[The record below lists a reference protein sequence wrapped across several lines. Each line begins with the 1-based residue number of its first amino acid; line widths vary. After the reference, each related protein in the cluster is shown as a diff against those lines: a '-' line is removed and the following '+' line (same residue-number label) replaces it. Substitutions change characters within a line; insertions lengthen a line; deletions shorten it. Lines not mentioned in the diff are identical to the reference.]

1 VIGDS
6 LGNRLARRRKHPG
19 VVDQPLEEN
28 AAYIAPGSKLGHRP
42 WIELRGSLHLLNG
55 TADGVARRG
64 GGFASR
70 KSCREHS
77 LDAGTDQLCFLPL
90 SAIAIAPG
98 SGDRNHGGMDRRSW
112 SLLLVLGAI
121 WGASYLFIKIGLRD
135 LSPSMVAFVR
145 IALAALVLLP
155 VAAFQGA
162 LAGVRARAGWLAL
175 VGAVQVAAPFFLISA
190 GEEEISSSLAG
201 ILVASAPLFT
211 ALLAI
216 WVDHEERSQGLRLAG
231 VLVGFAGVALLLGVD
246 IGGSAL
252 LGGLAVVL
260 ASLGYAIGGFLV
272 KHRLAG
278 VAPLG
283 MSAAV
288 MVASA
293 IFLLP
298 PALLTAPEAAP
309 GLGPAS
315 AVAVLGV
322 LGTGIAFVIFYELIS
337 SIGPARA
344 FLVTYIAPG
353 FAVVYGA
360 LLLSEEVTLATLVG
374 LALILSGSWLA
385 AEGRLPGRPRVEAEE
400 GPPSMPVA
408 EPARGETR

>member
-1 VIGDS
+1 
-6 LGNRLARRRKHPG
+6 
-19 VVDQPLEEN
+19 
-28 AAYIAPGSKLGHRP
+28 
-42 WIELRGSLHLLNG
+42 
-55 TADGVARRG
+55 
-64 GGFASR
+64 
-70 KSCREHS
+70 
-77 LDAGTDQLCFLPL
+77 
-90 SAIAIAPG
+90 
-98 SGDRNHGGMDRRSW
+98 MDRRAW

-135 LSPSMVAFVR
+135 LSPSMVAFLR

-155 VAAFQGA
+155 VAASQGA
-162 LAGVRARAGWLAL
+162 LSGVRSRTGWLAL
-175 VGAVQVAAPFFLISA
+175 VGAVQVAGPFLLIAA

-211 ALLAI
+211 ALLAVR
-216 WVDHEERSQGLRLAG
+216 VDREERSHGLRLAG
-231 VLVGFAGVALLLGVD
+231 VLVGFGGVGLLLGVD
-246 IGGSAL
+246 LGGSGAAL

-278 VAPLG
+278 MAPLG

-288 MVASA
+288 MVAGA

-298 PALLTAPEAAP
+298 PALLTAPETAP
-309 GLGPAS
+309 GLGPAA

-322 LGTGIAFVIFYELIS
+322 LGTGIAFVIFYWLLTS
-337 SIGPARA
+337 VGPART

-360 LLLSEEVTLATLVG
+360 LLLSEAVTVATLAG

-385 AEGRLPGRPRVEAEE
+385 AEGRLPGRPRVEVEE

-408 EPARGETR
+408 DPVPRETP